1 MMAENHKILWQKCLE
16 IIKDNIPAIAFDA
29 WFKPAESKEYTDGV
43 VTLAIPSDFFRE
55 QYEER
60 FYPILRRAMQRVYG
74 PKVKLQ
80 YVLCVVKDDPE
91 SEVRIKE
98 GDRAILQ
105 PASKQVVKPNPFSEI
120 TYEDI
125 DSQLNPTYN
134 FENYCLGES
143 NKLAYT
149 IAESIGN
156 SPTNNNFNPF
166 FLYGSTGVG
175 KTHLIQAIGVRV
187 KEKMPNARVLYITS
201 RIFENQYG
209 TAVREKRVNDFI
221 NFYQSIDVLLIDDI
235 QELSSKLGTQNAFY
249 PIFNDLHQKGK
260 TLIMTSDRPPVELDG
275 IMDRLINRFKWG
287 VTAILPKPDLNLRKQ
302 ILRQKSAKNGLSL
315 PEDVI
320 SLIAENVT
328 DSVRELEGVV
338 ISLITRA
345 TILNQPITTDLARIV
360 IQYAV
365 KTSKKKINFDMI
377 VEATAAYY
385 NIDPD
390 VIFTKNRVRD
400 IADARQ
406 IIMYLSNKHTEL
418 SSTSIGYKLARTHA
432 TVLHGIKTVENRMV
446 VEKSMSEAIDS
457 IEQALRR

>member
-1 MMAENHKILWQKCLE
+1 MTENHKILWGKCLE
-16 IIKDNIPAIAFDA
+16 IIKDNIPEGAFEA
-29 WFKPAESKEYTDGV
+29 WFKPAESREYVDGM

-55 QYEER
+55 QYEGR
-60 FYPILRRAMQRVYG
+60 FYKILHWAMQRVYG
-74 PKVKLQ
+74 PSVKLQ
-80 YVLCVVKDDPE
+80 YTLLVVKDDPQ
-91 SEVRIKE
+91 SEVKIKE
-98 GDRAILQ
+98 GDKSIL
-105 PASKQVVKPNPFSEI
+105 PTTGKPVAKANPFSGVQ
-120 TYEDI
+120 YEEI

-134 FENYCLGES
+134 FENYCQGDS

-149 IAESIGN
+149 IAESIAN
-156 SPTNNNFNPF
+156 SPKNNSFNPF

-187 KEKMPNARVLYITS
+187 KERMPEARVLYITS

-287 VTAILPKPDLNLRKQ
+287 VTAILPNPDLNLRKQ

-315 PEDVI
+315 PEEVI
-320 SLIAENVT
+320 DLIAENVT

-338 ISLITRA
+338 LSLITRA
-345 TILNQPITTDLARIV
+345 TILNQPITTDLAKIV

-365 KTSKKKINFDMI
+365 KVSKKKINFDMI
-377 VEATAAYY
+377 VEATSAYY

-406 IIMYLSNKHTEL
+406 IIMYLTNKHTDL

-432 TVLHGIKTVENRMV
+432 TVLHGIKTVENRLEI
-446 VEKSMSEAIDS
+446 EKGLSEAIDT
-457 IEQALRR
+457 IEQSLKK